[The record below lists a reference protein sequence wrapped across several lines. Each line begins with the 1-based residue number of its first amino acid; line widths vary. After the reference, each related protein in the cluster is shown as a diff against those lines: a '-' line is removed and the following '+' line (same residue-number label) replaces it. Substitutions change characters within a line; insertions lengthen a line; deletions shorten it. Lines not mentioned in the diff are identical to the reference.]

1 MDPNAILDEPGASDL
16 PALAPAA
23 TTTVTVS
30 ALPVL
35 TQSSSA
41 LPVSSKSARPLA
53 SKSATALPS
62 IQLKKLSADTS
73 SITMSSDSLQQ
84 QESSMSI
91 PGIDTEEVDYG
102 EFLKL
107 QLGSVG
113 SLEAAGTT
121 SSSGASLAT
130 ARSRPETRATAST
143 ATGSQNL
150 PLLNPNL
157 FGSGLPAGY
166 SAPGSGKSGSQSMTS
181 IHTVASTASEI
192 QQAGSEGERE
202 GYSERQ

>member
-1 MDPNAILDEPGASDL
+1 MRTEAIKIMKEVGRIANEQSEETDAPVGDVAIQIAADLAAHGAGANVEEVDQFEGMDYGVDPSAILEEPGASDL

-41 LPVSSKSARPLA
+41 LPVSSKSVSARPLG

-73 SITMSSDSLQQ
+73 SITLSSDSVQQ

-102 EFLKL
+102 
-107 QLGSVG
+107 
-113 SLEAAGTT
+113 
-121 SSSGASLAT
+121 
-130 ARSRPETRATAST
+130 
-143 ATGSQNL
+143 
-150 PLLNPNL
+150 
-157 FGSGLPAGY
+157 
-166 SAPGSGKSGSQSMTS
+166 
-181 IHTVASTASEI
+181 
-192 QQAGSEGERE
+192 
-202 GYSERQ
+202 